1 MLKLNFKYYSGYLLK
16 SELLRSAS
24 ILISGTVIAQL
35 ISFFLQPFIRR
46 FFSLELFGTY
56 SAYLSLIGIITVV
69 SSFRF
74 DDTIVLPKTDKEST
88 NVIGLSL
95 IFNFFVNLVLFIF
108 ALVNGEKIKEFL
120 NLSSSFPVPLYV
132 VPIGAFLYNSYQCLN
147 FWLIRKRK
155 YYSVSINKLLRR
167 STEGVS
173 QVIFALL
180 KFPFGL
186 IFSDIIGQIANV
198 FTVIIQTFRNGLN
211 LKLISL
217 NRLKYVFKKYRDF
230 PIYNMI
236 PAFMSTCS
244 FLLPPLFIN
253 MIFSAESAGIFDAAK
268 FVLSVPLALVG
279 SSFSSVLLQKVSE
292 KYNKRESFLTD
303 LKPVILIVGAISIAE
318 IFAILFFGEDLLK
331 ILFGKTYIFSGRISK
346 ILVWSFTFNFT
357 VSTFTTIFVSMRRIK
372 AYSLY
377 QLFYFLA
384 ILSLLFF
391 KSLEFT
397 EFLKVYVIIEVIC
410 YCLLTSVLIYIIARY
425 EISLKQLIAK

>member
-1 MLKLNFKYYSGYLLK
+1 MKLDFKYYSGYLLK

-46 FFSLELFGTY
+46 YFSLELFGTY

-74 DDTIVLPKTDKEST
+74 DDAIVLPKTDKEST

-95 IFNFFVNLVLFIF
+95 IFNFLVNFVLFIF
-108 ALVNGEKIKEFL
+108 ALFKGEKIKELL
-120 NLSSSFPVPLYV
+120 NLSASFPVPLYV

-155 YYSVSINKLLRR
+155 YYSVSVNKLLRR

-173 QVIFALL
+173 QVIFAFL

-186 IFSDIIGQIANV
+186 ICSDIIGQIANV
-198 FTVIIQTFRNGLN
+198 LTVITQTFRNGLN
-211 LKLISL
+211 LKLISF
-217 NRLKYVFKKYRDF
+217 NRLKYVFIKYRDF

-253 MIFSAESAGIFDAAK
+253 MIFSSESAGIFDAAK

-279 SSFSSVLLQKVSE
+279 TSFSSVLLQKVSD
-292 KYNKRESFLTD
+292 KYNKKESFLTD
-303 LKPVILIVGAISIAE
+303 LKPVILIVSAISIAE
-318 IFAILFFGEDLLK
+318 IFAILFFGEDILR
-331 ILFGKTYIFSGRISK
+331 ILFGKTYIFSGRMSK
-346 ILVWSFTFNFT
+346 ILVWSFTFNFI

-372 AYSLY
+372 TYSLY
-377 QLFYFLA
+377 QLFYFMA

>member
-1 MLKLNFKYYSGYLLK
+1 MKLNFKYYSGYLLK